1 MLRVCFLPALMAGS
15 LLSAATTPTPQ
26 SFRLPMA
33 FEQNRGQ
40 APPQVKW
47 MGQDSSYR
55 VLFGGDGATFL
66 LPDKNDVRAMAGR
79 RPVPI
84 DRSLRMK
91 YSVMRMKLA
100 GGRPWTNIS
109 GVEPTGGVSNYLN
122 ETDLKGWISDV
133 PHYARVKIAGVYK
146 GIDLMFYNQGGN
158 LEYDFVVA
166 PSADPKQIQVVFEGM
181 DHMHVDE
188 KSGDLVHRPISPL

>member
-1 MLRVCFLPALMAGS
+1 MLRVCFLPVLMAGS
-15 LLSAATTPTPQ
+15 LLSAATPPTPQ
-26 SFRLPMA
+26 SFRLPLA

-40 APPQVKW
+40 APPQVEW
-47 MGQDSSYR
+47 MGQDSRYR

-66 LPDKNDVRAMAGR
+66 LPDKNDVRAMAVR
-79 RPVPI
+79 RPVPM
-84 DRSLRMK
+84 DHSFRMK
-91 YSVMRMKLA
+91 YSAMRMKLA

-109 GVEPTGGVSNYLN
+109 GEEPTGGVSNYLN